1 MEEKRKFVNEIGRAT
16 SENKF
21 KYRNMM
27 NQYGGGGADKIVESS
42 KFRPDND
49 IPKKYRKSQRKMSA
63 LAE

>member
-1 MEEKRKFVNEIGRAT
+1 M
-16 SENKF
+16 
-21 KYRNMM
+21 RNMFHPKDT
-27 NQYGGGGADKIVESS
+27 NNKDRIVE

>member
-1 MEEKRKFVNEIGRAT
+1 VNEIGKST

-21 KYRNMM
+21 RYRNILNPKDTIMS
-27 NQYGGGGADKIVESS
+27 GSGDKIVER
-42 KFRPDND
+42 FRPDND

>member
-1 MEEKRKFVNEIGRAT
+1 MLHGK
-16 SENKF
+16 
-21 KYRNMM
+21 
-27 NQYGGGGADKIVESS
+27 DKESTNNNDRIIE